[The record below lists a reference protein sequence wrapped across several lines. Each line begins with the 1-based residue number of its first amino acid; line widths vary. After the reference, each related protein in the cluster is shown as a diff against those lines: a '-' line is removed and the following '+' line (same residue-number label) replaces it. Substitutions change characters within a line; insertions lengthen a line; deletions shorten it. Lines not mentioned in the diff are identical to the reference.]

1 MKIIV
6 VLMAVVF
13 MAGMAIWLF
22 LFKNCYEMIQDIRS
36 GTRKVPVIRKAVDKY
51 DDCCKLEIAVNNTEV
66 FVEKIIENEKICG
79 LRMKAWQRIA
89 GMVKYGIALL
99 GIFSAVLFKGN
110 TDEVYI
116 CAAVAAMCCVSL
128 HFMDCMADVDGYLK
142 DTVVEL
148 VDYLENR
155 EKYDA
160 LGDCIV
166 YTGTIDAYYKY
177 QFGKLEYR
185 SLRFESEVLDEE
197 NHQGVAVVN
206 YTDRET
212 PYTRIIEHKHF
223 EFGTQPKTVITR
235 EYPVTW
241 QEGME
246 PYYPVNDEK
255 NQALYQKYAKLAEKE
270 EHVIFG
276 GRLGEYK
283 YYDMDKVIASAM
295 ACAKEE
301 LNML

>member
-51 DDCCKLEIAVNNTEV
+51 
-66 FVEKIIENEKICG
+66 VEKIIENEKICG

-110 TDEVYI
+110 TDEGYI

-128 HFMDCMADVDGYLK
+128 HFMDCMADVDGYLT

-148 VDYLENR
+148 VDYLENSGAVR
-155 EKYDA
+155 SEA
-160 LGDCIV
+160 
-166 YTGTIDAYYKY
+166 
-177 QFGKLEYR
+177 GK
-185 SLRFESEVLDEE
+185 VM
-197 NHQGVAVVN
+197 A
-206 YTDRET
+206 
-212 PYTRIIEHKHF
+212 
-223 EFGTQPKTVITR
+223 
-235 EYPVTW
+235 
-241 QEGME
+241 
-246 PYYPVNDEK
+246 
-255 NQALYQKYAKLAEKE
+255 AKLKGKAASEFMKMN
-270 EHVIFG
+270 
-276 GRLGEYK
+276 RR
-283 YYDMDKVIASAM
+283 YDKI
-295 ACAKEE
+295 CAAKGHFS
-301 LNML
+301 

>member
-142 DTVVEL
+142 DTVV
-148 VDYLENR
+148 
-155 EKYDA
+155 
-160 LGDCIV
+160 
-166 YTGTIDAYYKY
+166 
-177 QFGKLEYR
+177 
-185 SLRFESEVLDEE
+185 
-197 NHQGVAVVN
+197 
-206 YTDRET
+206 
-212 PYTRIIEHKHF
+212 
-223 EFGTQPKTVITR
+223 
-235 EYPVTW
+235 
-241 QEGME
+241 
-246 PYYPVNDEK
+246 
-255 NQALYQKYAKLAEKE
+255 
-270 EHVIFG
+270 
-276 GRLGEYK
+276 
-283 YYDMDKVIASAM
+283 
-295 ACAKEE
+295 
-301 LNML
+301 

>member
-13 MAGMAIWLF
+13 IAGMAIWLF

-79 LRMKAWQRIA
+79 LRMKAWH
-89 GMVKYGIALL
+89 GIALL

-148 VDYLENR
+148 VDYLENSGAVR
-155 EKYDA
+155 SEA
-160 LGDCIV
+160 
-166 YTGTIDAYYKY
+166 
-177 QFGKLEYR
+177 GK
-185 SLRFESEVLDEE
+185 VM
-197 NHQGVAVVN
+197 A
-206 YTDRET
+206 
-212 PYTRIIEHKHF
+212 
-223 EFGTQPKTVITR
+223 
-235 EYPVTW
+235 
-241 QEGME
+241 
-246 PYYPVNDEK
+246 
-255 NQALYQKYAKLAEKE
+255 AKLKGKAASEFMKMN
-270 EHVIFG
+270 
-276 GRLGEYK
+276 RR
-283 YYDMDKVIASAM
+283 YDKI
-295 ACAKEE
+295 CAAKGHFS
-301 LNML
+301 

>member
-1 MKIIV
+1 
-6 VLMAVVF
+6 MAVVF

-99 GIFSAVLFKGN
+99 GIFSEVLFKGN

-148 VDYLENR
+148 VDYLENSGAVR
-155 EKYDA
+155 SEA
-160 LGDCIV
+160 
-166 YTGTIDAYYKY
+166 
-177 QFGKLEYR
+177 GK
-185 SLRFESEVLDEE
+185 VM
-197 NHQGVAVVN
+197 A
-206 YTDRET
+206 
-212 PYTRIIEHKHF
+212 
-223 EFGTQPKTVITR
+223 
-235 EYPVTW
+235 
-241 QEGME
+241 
-246 PYYPVNDEK
+246 
-255 NQALYQKYAKLAEKE
+255 AKLKGKAASEFMKMN
-270 EHVIFG
+270 
-276 GRLGEYK
+276 RR
-283 YYDMDKVIASAM
+283 YDKI
-295 ACAKEE
+295 CAAKGHFS
-301 LNML
+301 

>member
-89 GMVKYGIALL
+89 GMV
-99 GIFSAVLFKGN
+99 N

-148 VDYLENR
+148 VDYLENSGAVR
-155 EKYDA
+155 SEA
-160 LGDCIV
+160 
-166 YTGTIDAYYKY
+166 
-177 QFGKLEYR
+177 GK
-185 SLRFESEVLDEE
+185 VM
-197 NHQGVAVVN
+197 A
-206 YTDRET
+206 
-212 PYTRIIEHKHF
+212 
-223 EFGTQPKTVITR
+223 
-235 EYPVTW
+235 
-241 QEGME
+241 
-246 PYYPVNDEK
+246 
-255 NQALYQKYAKLAEKE
+255 AKLKGKAASEFMKMN
-270 EHVIFG
+270 
-276 GRLGEYK
+276 RR
-283 YYDMDKVIASAM
+283 YDKI
-295 ACAKEE
+295 CAAKGHFS
-301 LNML
+301 

>member
-13 MAGMAIWLF
+13 MAGMSIWLF

-89 GMVKYGIALL
+89 GMVKYVIALL

-110 TDEVYI
+110 IDEVYI

-148 VDYLENR
+148 VDYLENSGAVR
-155 EKYDA
+155 SEA
-160 LGDCIV
+160 
-166 YTGTIDAYYKY
+166 
-177 QFGKLEYR
+177 GK
-185 SLRFESEVLDEE
+185 VM
-197 NHQGVAVVN
+197 A
-206 YTDRET
+206 
-212 PYTRIIEHKHF
+212 
-223 EFGTQPKTVITR
+223 
-235 EYPVTW
+235 
-241 QEGME
+241 
-246 PYYPVNDEK
+246 
-255 NQALYQKYAKLAEKE
+255 AKLKGKAASEFMKMN
-270 EHVIFG
+270 
-276 GRLGEYK
+276 RR
-283 YYDMDKVIASAM
+283 YDKI
-295 ACAKEE
+295 CAAKGHFS
-301 LNML
+301 